1 MKEGNFVVH
10 PFYFV
15 LPPISPKRGTFDPA
29 SFESKFFKVH
39 IFRVCKARLLSL
51 FWGRVGDRAVELNII
66 NPNTH

>member
-1 MKEGNFVVH
+1 LYCPQYPTNGG
-10 PFYFV
+10 
-15 LPPISPKRGTFDPA
+15 LLIPA
-29 SFESKFFKVH
+29 SFENKFFKVH